1 MRLRTLSLKFKK
13 MLGSG
18 LKYISLSWMTRRIGR
33 EESMGIVIG
42 VHLLESF
49 SSVMLVFPGQERRT
63 WLEGL
68 GLLARVVFET
78 EDAELFAVKRP
89 GAWPSYQDYDVEI
102 KTGLSNLPEWELEVV
117 SRNSNKSTF
126 LIARSGTM
134 DMRLQSYVARIF
146 SHQIYA
152 FSEKKNRSME
162 VNWAIH
168 VQIDIFKT
176 ILLVVIVGSLAWFY
190 KAIQPPPTGTVGS
203 TGGASVTSPRIKLRD
218 RRHLAYKEF
227 GFPRDEAKFKIIYIH
242 GFDSCM
248 LNSPFPQF
256 LSQALVEEL
265 RIYTVSFDR
274 PGYGESDPDP
284 NRSPRSIALD
294 IEELADGLGLGP
306 NFYVVGLSMG
316 GEITWTCLM
325 LGVFMAPKTND
336 VV

>member
-1 MRLRTLSLKFKK
+1 MR
-13 MLGSG
+13 G
-18 LKYISLSWMTRRIGR
+18 
-33 EESMGIVIG
+33 
-42 VHLLESF
+42 
-49 SSVMLVFPGQERRT
+49 
-63 WLEGL
+63 
-68 GLLARVVFET
+68 
-78 EDAELFAVKRP
+78 
-89 GAWPSYQDYDVEI
+89 
-102 KTGLSNLPEWELEVV
+102 
-117 SRNSNKSTF
+117 
-126 LIARSGTM
+126 
-134 DMRLQSYVARIF
+134 
-146 SHQIYA
+146 
-152 FSEKKNRSME
+152 
-162 VNWAIH
+162 
-168 VQIDIFKT
+168 DIFKT

-227 GFPRDEAKFKIIYIH
+227 GFPRDEAKFNIIYIH

-248 LNSPFPQF
+248 LDSPFPQF

-274 PGYGESDPDP
+274 PGYGESDPDA

-306 NFYVVGLSMG
+306 NFYVVCLFMG

-325 LGVFMAPKTND
+325 LGVFKAPKTND